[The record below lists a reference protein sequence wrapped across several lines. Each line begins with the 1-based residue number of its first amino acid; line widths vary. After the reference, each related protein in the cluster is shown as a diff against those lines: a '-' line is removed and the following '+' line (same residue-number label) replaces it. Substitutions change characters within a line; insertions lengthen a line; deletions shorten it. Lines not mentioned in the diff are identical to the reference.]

1 LKENAKI
8 NSIFFE
14 RSERRVL
21 GALEKGGRRGQ
32 AFLAALFQGS
42 SGSKLNF
49 QKLSKKTLWY

>member
-32 AFLAALFQGS
+32 AFLVALFQGS

-49 QKLSKKTLWY
+49 QKL